1 MKARFPVAALAAL
14 LLACGGEQP
23 PEDETTRDL
32 ALAPA
37 ESVATIN
44 DQPAAQP
51 PAAQPQAETPR
62 RTTPRRE
69 TPREPAREP
78 SPPAP
83 AMPPTASEGTTIML
97 AASDTLTSRHNKKG
111 ETVTATATA
120 DIRDDRGRVVI
131 PAGSLFIGVISDIA
145 PAEGPGGQGRIV
157 LTFNQVEIGGDR
169 YPVAA
174 RTDSVGAYMKGRGV
188 TAGDAA
194 KVGAG
199 AVVGAVAGRVI
210 GGDKTGTIVGGVVGA
225 ATGVGIAAATK
236 DVDIILAAGAPIR
249 IVLTA
254 PFARS

>member
-1 MKARFPVAALAAL
+1 MRTRFAVAATAAFL
-14 LLACGGEQP
+14 VACGGEQP
-23 PEDETTRDL
+23 PEDETARDL

-37 ESVATIN
+37 ESVATLN

-51 PAAQPQAETPR
+51 PAAQPAPETPR
-62 RTTPRRE
+62 RTPP
-69 TPREPAREP
+69 PREAPTRQTP
-78 SPPAP
+78 PPAP
-83 AMPPTASEGTTIML
+83 VAPAPPTLGDGTRIAL

-120 DIRDDRGRVVI
+120 DIRDERGRVVI
-131 PAGSLFIGVISDIA
+131 PAGALFIGVISDIA
-145 PAEGPGGQGRIV
+145 PAESPGGQGRLV
-157 LTFNQVEIGGDR
+157 LTFNQVEIGGNR

-174 RTDSVGAYMKGRGV
+174 RTDSVGSYMKGRGV

-249 IVLTA
+249 LVLTA
-254 PFARS
+254 PFTRS

>member
-1 MKARFPVAALAAL
+1 MRTRFAPAALAAIL
-14 LLACGGEQP
+14 VACGGEQP
-23 PEDETTRDL
+23 PEDETARDL

-37 ESVATIN
+37 ESVATLN

-51 PAAQPQAETPR
+51 PAAEPAPETPR
-62 RTTPRRE
+62 RT
-69 TPREPAREP
+69 PAREAP
-78 SPPAP
+78 PRQTPPPAP
-83 AMPPTASEGTTIML
+83 VAAAPPTLGEGTMVSL

-120 DIRDDRGRVVI
+120 DIRDERGRVVI
-131 PAGSLFIGVISDIA
+131 PAGALFIGVISDIA
-145 PAEGPGGQGRIV
+145 PAESPGGQGRLV
-157 LTFNQVEIGGDR
+157 LTFNQVEIGGNR

-174 RTDSVGAYMKGRGV
+174 RTDSVGSYMKGRGV

-249 IVLTA
+249 LVLTA
-254 PFARS
+254 PFTRTD

>member
-1 MKARFPVAALAAL
+1 MRTRFAVAATAAFL
-14 LLACGGEQP
+14 VACGGEQP
-23 PEDETTRDL
+23 PEDETARDL

-37 ESVATIN
+37 ESVATLN
-44 DQPAAQP
+44 DQPAVQP
-51 PAAQPQAETPR
+51 PAAQPAPETPR
-62 RTTPRRE
+62 PTPPRQAPAQQTPR
-69 TPREPAREP
+69 
-78 SPPAP
+78 PAP
-83 AMPPTASEGTTIML
+83 VAPASPTLGLGTTITL

-120 DIRDDRGRVVI
+120 DLRDERGRVVI
-131 PAGSLFIGVISDIA
+131 PAGALFIGVISDIA
-145 PAEGPGGQGRIV
+145 PAESPGGQGRLV
-157 LTFNQVEIGGDR
+157 LTFNQVEIGGNR

-174 RTDSVGAYMKGRGV
+174 RTDSVGSYMKGRGV

-225 ATGVGIAAATK
+225 AAGVGIAAATK

-249 IVLTA
+249 LVLTA
-254 PFARS
+254 PFTRT

>member
-1 MKARFPVAALAAL
+1 MTKRFPMVLLAA
-14 LLACGGEQP
+14 LACGGDQAQ
-23 PEDETTRDL
+23 EDETARDL

-51 PAAQPQAETPR
+51 TPPAAQPAPAPARPR
-62 RTTPRRE
+62 PSAPRE
-69 TPREPAREP
+69 APREPAPRQP
-78 SPPAP
+78 ASPPSLE
-83 AMPPTASEGTTIML
+83 TGTTIML

-111 ETVTATATA
+111 EVVTATATE
-120 DIRDDRGRVVI
+120 DIRDERGRVVI
-131 PAGSLFIGVISDIA
+131 PAGSLFIGTISDIA

-174 RTDSVGAYMKGRGV
+174 RTDSVGAFMKGRGI

-249 IVLTA
+249 LVLTA
-254 PFARS
+254 PFTPST

>member
-1 MKARFPVAALAAL
+1 MAMLAAF
-14 LLACGGEQP
+14 LACGGEQP
-23 PEDETTRDL
+23 PEDETARDL

-37 ESVATIN
+37 ESVATLS
-44 DQPAAQP
+44 DQPAPQQPATPAAQP
-51 PAAQPQAETPR
+51 APARPR
-62 RTTPRRE
+62 PTAPRQTTPRE
-69 TPREPAREP
+69 TA
-78 SPPAP
+78 PPAP
-83 AMPPTASEGTTIML
+83 AAPAAPSLSEGTTILL

-111 ETVTATATA
+111 ETVTATATD
-120 DIRDDRGRVVI
+120 DIRDERGRVVI
-131 PAGSLFIGVISDIA
+131 PAGALFLGTISDIA
-145 PAEGPGGQGRIV
+145 PAESPGGQGRMV
-157 LTFNQVEIGGDR
+157 LTFNQVEIEGNR

-249 IVLTA
+249 LVLTA
-254 PFARS
+254 PFTRAT